1 MHVRKFLV
9 PGIFVQFRLLT
20 QSLETLSSGLTAL
33 LTRGLFAAPI
43 LLRRRV
49 SLPRWITILLWSSLA
64 IGSGPV
70 SFAGP
75 QTAGAAARVAST
87 GNLRT
92 VFERAQK
99 ALISGDYVSARQGFL
114 NVLKSDPNS
123 AAAYTDLG
131 VTYQRMGD
139 FDDAIIALEK
149 AKSFAPAAPGIDLNL
164 GLAYYRKQEF
174 KRAIPFFADVVK
186 AYPDNVQARY
196 LEGLSQFMLNEY
208 APTVQSLG
216 PIWSE
221 EKNDLDYLLVLG
233 ICYGKLK
240 HKTESARVFSRMLK
254 QGGDTPHL
262 HLLLGKAY
270 LDLRQN
276 QEARSE
282 LEEAVASN
290 GKLPFA
296 HYNLGVAYERL
307 GMLKEARE
315 EFDKEIALDP
325 SQPWAYQEQGRL
337 WVRLGSS
344 DKAVPLFQEA
354 LRIDSKLPLSFAGLG
369 GAYLLEGKTNQAIH
383 ELRQAL
389 ALEPD
394 SADFHYQ
401 LGHAYLKT
409 GQKTKAQEQFAVAE
423 KLQAKA
429 REEQA
434 EEISGHLP
442 PPGSRQ
448 N

>member
-1 MHVRKFLV
+1 MR
-9 PGIFVQFRLLT
+9 I
-20 QSLETLSSGLTAL
+20 
-33 LTRGLFAAPI
+33 
-43 LLRRRV
+43 
-49 SLPRWITILLWSSLA
+49 
-64 IGSGPV
+64 
-70 SFAGP
+70 
-75 QTAGAAARVAST
+75 
-87 GNLRT
+87 

-99 ALISGDYVSARQGFL
+99 ALGSGDYASARQGFL
-114 NVLKSDPNS
+114 KVLKSDPNS

-139 FDDAIIALEK
+139 LDEAIIALEK
-149 AKSFAPAAPGIDLNL
+149 AKSLAPAAPGIDLNL
-164 GLAYYRKQEF
+164 GLVYYRKHQF
-174 KRAIPFFADVVK
+174 KRAIPHLANVVK

-208 APTVQSLG
+208 GPTVQSLD

-221 EKNDLDYLLVLG
+221 EKNDLDYLFVLG

-240 HKTESARVFSRMLK
+240 RDTESARVFSRLVQ

-270 LDLRQN
+270 LDLYQD
-276 QEARSE
+276 QKARSE
-282 LEEAVASN
+282 LEKAVAGD

-307 GMLKEARE
+307 GKLKEAGE
-315 EFDKEIALDP
+315 EFDQEMALHP
-325 SQPWAYQEQGRL
+325 SQPWAYQERGRL
-337 WVRLGSS
+337 WVRLGSG

-354 LRIDSKLPLSFAGLG
+354 LRIDSKLPLSLAGLG

-383 ELRQAL
+383 DLRQAL
-389 ALEPD
+389 ILEPD

-401 LGHAYLKT
+401 LGRAYLKAK
-409 GQKTKAQEQFAVAE
+409 QKARAQEQFAQAE

-434 EEISGHLP
+434 EELTGHLP
-442 PPGSRQ
+442 PPGSQQ
-448 N
+448 NQTRTR